1 MKRKTRRKLVLGTV
15 FAAVTA
21 VPLAVAWPSI
31 AAQIPGAA
39 PAEPAAVKAAAPA
52 GGRAAQTVS
61 VASVSALSTAIAK
74 AVPGDVI
81 TLAAGKYTSGTIKIN
96 RSGTAARP
104 ITISAASA
112 GATEIGG
119 TTKIDLSG
127 SSHVVVEGFTITSSA
142 DFSVP
147 VGATATQITRNTFN
161 SNKNGAYLSVAA
173 DDTEVDHNTFENK
186 TTAGVFLQVNGPG
199 AHGMAQRVHV
209 HHNYF
214 FNHQFKGANGGES
227 IRFGLSGR
235 QHGDAKGLIEYN
247 LFEKADGDSEAIS
260 IKSSNNVVRYNTLL
274 NSRGTISLR
283 HGWGTTVEGNFVI
296 GGHSG
301 IRFFGNN
308 HTIINNVVQDSAG
321 LPMEVGG
328 GEIRDDTNSTTAH
341 EAADHC
347 LVAFNTL
354 VGTGGNVVKYGSGKK
369 FAPSDVTLADNIIVG
384 MGGSAVAGTG
394 GSLKFQGNILTG
406 AAAGTMPASG
416 FKSVDPKLVRGA
428 GNVFRLSAGSPAID
442 AASGSFPQVTN
453 DIDRVARTGTFDVGA
468 DEFVAGG
475 AQVKPLT
482 SADVGPKAP

>member
-1 MKRKTRRKLVLGTV
+1 MKRKTRRKLALGTV

-31 AAQIPGAA
+31 AAQIPGGASA
-39 PAEPAAVKAAAPA
+39 PPAAVKAAAPA

-61 VASVSALSTAIAK
+61 VASVPALSTAIAK

-96 RSGTAARP
+96 RSGTADKP
-104 ITISAASA
+104 ITISAASV
-112 GATEIGG
+112 GTTEIGG
-119 TTKIDLSG
+119 TAKIDLSG
-127 SSHVVVEGFTITSSA
+127 SSHVVVEGFTVTSSA

-147 VGATATQITRNTFN
+147 VGATATRITRNTFN
-161 SNKNGAYLSVAA
+161 SNKSGAYLNVAA

-214 FNHQFKGANGGES
+214 LNHQFKGANGGES

-235 QHGDAKGLIEYN
+235 QHADAKGLIEFN
-247 LFEKADGDSEAIS
+247 LFEKADGDSEAVS
-260 IKSSNNVVRYNTLL
+260 IKSSNNVVRFNTLI
-274 NSRGTISLR
+274 NTRGSISLR
-283 HGWGTTVEGNFVI
+283 HGSGTTVEGNFVI
-296 GGHSG
+296 GGHAG

-321 LPMEVGG
+321 QPLEVGG
-328 GEIRDDTNSTTAH
+328 GEVRDDTTSGTNH

-347 LVAFNTL
+347 VVAFNTF
-354 VGTGGNVVKYGSGKK
+354 VATTGNVVKYGSDKK
-369 FAPSDVTLADNIIVG
+369 FAPSDVTLADNIVVG
-384 MGGSAVAGTG
+384 KGGSAVRGTG
-394 GSLKFQGNILTG
+394 SALKFQGNILTG
-406 AAAGTMPASG
+406 ASAGTMPASG
-416 FKSVDPKLVRGA
+416 FKNVDPKLVRGA
-428 GNVFRLSAGSPAID
+428 GNAFRLSAGSPAID
-442 AASGSFPQVTN
+442 AALGSFPQVKN
-453 DIDRVARTGTFDVGA
+453 DIDRVARAGTFDVGA
-468 DEFVAGG
+468 DEFIAGG
-475 AQVKPLT
+475 GQVKPLT